1 MGVEPAIGRAGTSPA
16 MGKVLLWLVLGVLA
30 ETACATSAPSQ
41 TALMKSGGASVSAEA
56 MRIRMRA
63 LAPSMIASVE
73 YAADQIRTSSS
84 DPAVQRRS
92 TVWKLNTTT
101 ALYRQLF
108 SEDPAAGLMDCWAM
122 LIQGEQFLSSPE
134 AERDLGPPR
143 EQARAQLE
151 KMEVRVVETVRW
163 AAPNRDP
170 EKLRAELVVWATAHP
185 VEGNLATRRSL
196 REDLAART
204 AGPELSAFEN
214 VGVVSDNLEGIIA
227 RMDYLPSILPK
238 QSIWEAELAYQD
250 FGMVQVNQMMKRAD
264 MAMDRVDRI
273 LEWMGG
279 PNLDGF
285 AERQRLA
292 MMEAVDRERLA
303 LAGLVDVERNKI
315 EELIARER
323 TTVLEEVRKERIAAT
338 AAVREAAAESI
349 TEASVAAK
357 GVIDHMVLRLA
368 LLFAGSILL
377 AGAVAYVVRRLGQ
390 GRSAGEVAVTSGAPV
405 DLGLRKP

>member
-1 MGVEPAIGRAGTSPA
+1 MSHAVPSFATGQ
-16 MGKVLLWLVLGVLA
+16 LLLLA
-30 ETACATSAPSQ
+30 LPLLAATACATSAPSQ
-41 TALMKSGGASVSAEA
+41 TPLMKSAGVSVSAEA
-56 MRIRMRA
+56 MRVRMRA
-63 LAPSMIASVE
+63 LAPQMIASLE
-73 YAADQIRTSSS
+73 YAADQIRTSSI
-84 DPAVQRRS
+84 DPVVQRRAL
-92 TVWKLNTTT
+92 VWKLNTSTE
-101 ALYRQLF
+101 LYRELF

-122 LIQGEQFLSSPE
+122 LIQVEQFLSSPQ
-134 AERDLGPPR
+134 AERELGPPR
-143 EQARAQLE
+143 EQALAQLE

-170 EKLRAELVVWATAHP
+170 AKLRAELVTWASTHP

-214 VGVVSDNLEGIIA
+214 VGVASDNLEGIIA

-250 FGMVQVNQMMKRAD
+250 FGLVQVNQMMKRAD

-279 PNLDGF
+279 PNLDSF
-285 AERQRLA
+285 AERERTA
-292 MMEAVDRERLA
+292 MVEAVDRERLA
-303 LAGLVDVERNKI
+303 LTALVDAEQNKI
-315 EELIARER
+315 EQLIARER
-323 TTVLEEVRKERIAAT
+323 ATVLEEVRKERIAAT
-338 AAVREAAAESI
+338 ADVRRAAAESI
-349 TEASVAAK
+349 TEASLAAK

-377 AGAVAYVVRRLGQ
+377 AGAVAYGVRRLGRA
-390 GRSAGEVAVTSGAPV
+390 RSVGEVAVTSGAPI